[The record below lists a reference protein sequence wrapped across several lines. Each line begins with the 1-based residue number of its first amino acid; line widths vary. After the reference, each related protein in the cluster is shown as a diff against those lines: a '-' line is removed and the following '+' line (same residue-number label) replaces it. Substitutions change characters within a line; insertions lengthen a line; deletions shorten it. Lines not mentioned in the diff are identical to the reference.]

1 MWNYF
6 PFSRKHSFILGP
18 ATFDFVA
25 GPVSFPFPKGLYWLS
40 IFSRIIN
47 TIIVMNISIT
57 KKKTDDDIDSLKKEN
72 HINGFITQDF
82 KPSTYY
88 KDITN
93 SLYMDALIILR
104 HQIKEVSDR
113 YFSDEVGAKN
123 VDLFMITSSISSPMG
138 PGSDS
143 EAVEIQFGKLKTYLV
158 DSSQFGFEPL
168 LFNSLE
174 KLYCYLPS
182 MRGEDPDSRHLNQF
196 YHCEMEMRGTL
207 KELMPIVEGYIK
219 ALVMVLLDNDF
230 LLDKLSLRPVLTRTA
245 LENVIAI
252 PSFPQITFD
261 QAVEM
266 LEGELDAKDLVRHTK
281 YGRDITSKGEI
292 RIFKLFDC
300 STPLWITGY
309 DRDRVPFYQKPDPKN
324 SDRVINGDVIF
335 PPITSSSF
343 GGEIVGAGQRQ
354 DSAEEMYES
363 MRRQKNLSSDPYEWY
378 IDLRR
383 DPRYRITSGF
393 GLGVERFLAWSL
405 CRETIRDVAVYP
417 RLKNI
422 KTLP

>member
-1 MWNYF
+1 
-6 PFSRKHSFILGP
+6 
-18 ATFDFVA
+18 
-25 GPVSFPFPKGLYWLS
+25 
-40 IFSRIIN
+40 
-47 TIIVMNISIT
+47 MNIPIT
-57 KKKTDDDIDSLKKEN
+57 KKKTEGDIDFLKKED
-72 HINGFITQDF
+72 HVNGFVMQDF
-82 KPSTYY
+82 NPSTYY

-93 SLYMDALIILR
+93 SLYMDALIVLR
-104 HQIKEVSDR
+104 HYIKETSDR
-113 YFSDEVGAKN
+113 YFSKEVGAKN

-143 EAVEIQFGKLKTYLV
+143 EAVEIQFGNLKTYLV

-196 YHCEMEMRGTL
+196 YHCEMEMKGTL
-207 KELMPIVEGYIK
+207 KDLTPIIEGYIK
-219 ALVMVLLDNDF
+219 SLVMVLLDNDF
-230 LLDKLSLRPVLTRTA
+230 LLDKLSLQPDLTRTV
-245 LENVIAI
+245 LENIIATT
-252 PSFPQITFD
+252 SFPQITFD

-266 LEGELDAKDLVRHTK
+266 LELEPDAKDLVKHTK
-281 YGRDITSKGEI
+281 HGRDIASQGEI
-292 RIFKLFDC
+292 RIFKLLDC
-300 STPLWITGY
+300 NVPLWITSY

-324 SDRVINGDVIF
+324 PDRVINGDVIF
-335 PPITSSSF
+335 PPITPSSF

-354 DSAEEMYES
+354 DNAEEMYES
-363 MRRQKNLSSDPYEWY
+363 MKRQNNLSSAPYEWY

-393 GLGVERFLAWSL
+393 GLGVERFLAWCL

-417 RLKNI
+417 RLKNV